1 MSKASATG
9 VFRPDFSQLR
19 AHCLSCGNTL
29 GIVSMHWLT
38 ELIGLIGQGK
48 LLLSAWMTRIIPLRL
63 LSMSA
68 GVFTGIYAYVTGFW
82 PALLLA
88 TLQLP
93 INLLLLR
100 SARRTMADI
109 ARAQAPDHAA
119 GILRRYGLEESA
131 SAGQVLFRRGDPASA
146 VYLIN
151 TGVVLLPELGIR
163 LEQGDVL
170 GEMGLF
176 SRGNTRD
183 QSAVCETDVTLTT
196 LGRDAFHD
204 VHDAHPEIG
213 FALMSLIRR
222 RLEPRAAPADG
233 ALAP

>member
-1 MSKASATG
+1 
-9 VFRPDFSQLR
+9 
-19 AHCLSCGNTL
+19 
-29 GIVSMHWLT
+29 MHWLT
-38 ELIGLIGQGK
+38 ELIGFIGQGK
-48 LLLSAWMTRIIPLRL
+48 LFLSAWMTRIVPLRL

-68 GVFTGIYAYVTGFW
+68 GVFTGVYAYVTGFW

-88 TLQLP
+88 VLQLP

-109 ARAQAPDHAA
+109 ARADTPDHAA
-119 GILRRYGLEESA
+119 DILRRYGLEQRATS
-131 SAGQVLFRRGDPASA
+131 GQVLFRRGDPASA
-146 VYLIN
+146 VHIIESG
-151 TGVVLLPELGIR
+151 TVLLPEIGIR

-183 QSAVCETDVTLTT
+183 QSAVCESDVTLTT
-196 LGRDAFHD
+196 LSREAFRH

-213 FALMSLIRR
+213 FALMRLIRR
-222 RLEPRAAPADG
+222 RLEPMA
-233 ALAP
+233 ALARPSPAS